1 MAQVMVDSQV
11 MRDKAKAIETAATNM
26 LNKYMEMLQEVQT
39 TAGKMKGTTIETQK
53 ERFESMQS
61 TFETFSSDIKAYAD
75 FLNRAAD
82 AYDAAEQKGTQ
93 LAEQQ
98 GKFTF

>member
-11 MRDKAKAIETAATNM
+11 MREKAQAIQKAADNM

-53 ERFESMQS
+53 QKFESMQP
-61 TFETFSSDIKAYAD
+61 TFETFTTDIKAYAN
-75 FLNRAAD
+75 FLNKAAD
-82 AYDAAEQKGTQ
+82 AYDAAEQRGTQ
-93 LAEQQ
+93 MAEEQ